1 MLTHQCTH
9 TQTHTDI
16 RSIWHKAAV
25 STDTTHAWMGT
36 QSPVRHCWTKDAG
49 WTYTHTRPTH
59 GVKRKCVLSLGWICV
74 LNKDLPCFS
83 VLVSLA
89 DNRAAQCTCQ
99 PKLPSNNCLLY
110 QGGPEDVTVN
120 SLSSLTQP
128 FCIGRNGGRKRMEE
142 EMAAYHSAVLDCPFS
157 CHSHVNQSPRA
168 SQKEMGHVG
177 DSR

>member
-1 MLTHQCTH
+1 MHGWAHNHRSGIAGQRTQGELTHTC
-9 TQTHTDI
+9 
-16 RSIWHKAAV
+16 
-25 STDTTHAWMGT
+25 
-36 QSPVRHCWTKDAG
+36 
-49 WTYTHTRPTH
+49 PTH